1 MLYTVIKNN
10 LTVYDATTGTYVAE
24 LKSGQKVDVV
34 EIIKEGNRDIALLQD
49 NLRIT
54 ARYKGEDCI
63 KKVNKKKKE
72 DSK

>member
-1 MLYTVIKNN
+1 MLYTVAKNN

-24 LKSGQKVDVV
+24 MKAGHKVDVV
-34 EIIKEGNRDIALLQD
+34 EIFKEGDREYALLQD

-63 KKVNKKKKE
+63 KKVSKKKKE
-72 DSK
+72 D

>member
-1 MLYTVIKNN
+1 MLYTVVKNN

-24 LKSGQKVDVV
+24 MKVGQKVDVV
-34 EIIKEGNRDIALLQD
+34 EIFKEGDRDYALLQD

-54 ARYKGEDCI
+54 AWYKGEDCI

>member
-1 MLYTVIKNN
+1 MLYTVVKNN

-24 LKSGQKVDVV
+24 MKAGQKVDVV
-34 EIIKEGNRDIALLQD
+34 EIIKEGNREVALLQD

-54 ARYKGEDCI
+54 AKYNGEDCI

>member
-24 LKSGQKVDVV
+24 MKAGQKVDVV
-34 EIIKEGNRDIALLQD
+34 NIIKEGNNEYAILQD

-63 KKVNKKKKE
+63 KKVSKKK
-72 DSK
+72 